1 MKLILLRSLRRRST
15 SPKEAEMRLR
25 NPRHRRRSL
34 ALDPK
39 AVRIS
44 QREILDDLQ
53 YPARE
58 RRGAERRRG

>member
-1 MKLILLRSLRRRST
+1 
-15 SPKEAEMRLR
+15 MRLR

-39 AVRIS
+39 DVRVS
-44 QREILDDLQ
+44 QREILEDLQ

-58 RRGAERRRG
+58 RRATSHPRR

>member
-1 MKLILLRSLRRRST
+1 MKLSLLRSVRRRYEL
-15 SPKEAEMRLR
+15 KEAGMRLR
-25 NPRHRRRSL
+25 SPRHRRRSL

-39 AVRIS
+39 DVRVS

-58 RRGAERRRG
+58 RKGAGRRRG